1 MQQGQ
6 ERLLDGQ
13 ALLNQREEYIFSRSQ
28 ELNRLEKELE
38 ASKSNIE
45 KELRALNEEKSNLEL
60 KLASLTT
67 REEVGCVYLLLF
79 IYRKSYLFIFSF
91 ECAQDVVKREALL
104 NKKEHEILILQ
115 EKIASKESVSY
126 CMCLHCQFPS

>member
-13 ALLNQREEYIFSRSQ
+13 ALLNQREDFIFSRSQ

-45 KELRALNEEKSNLEL
+45 TELSALNEEKLILEL
-60 KLASLTT
+60 KVASLST
-67 REEVGCVYLLLF
+67 REEVGCLYLLLF
-79 IYRKSYLFIFSF
+79 ICRKSYLFIFYF
-91 ECAQDVVKREALL
+91 
-104 NKKEHEILILQ
+104 
-115 EKIASKESVSY
+115 
-126 CMCLHCQFPS
+126 